1 MQERDI
7 FDEKQEIKK
16 ATFACPFC
24 RERNEFD
31 VRWLKRTKKKNQP
44 RQMSQQDRARFEKS
58 RDYMV
63 RVDDVLMCKNIRC
76 RKRFE
81 IPSAQSIV
89 FI

>member
-7 FDEKQEIKK
+7 FDEKQETKK
-16 ATFACPFC
+16 ASFSCPHC
-24 RERNEFD
+24 RERSEYE
-31 VRWLKRTKKKNQP
+31 VRWMRRTRKKNAP
-44 RQMSQQDRARFEKS
+44 RSLNQQDRAQFDKS

-63 RVDDVLMCKNIRC
+63 RMDDMLACKNMRC

-81 IPSAQSIV
+81 FPSAQSVV

>member
-7 FDEKQEIKK
+7 FDEKQETKP
-16 ATFACPFC
+16 ASFACPFC
-24 RERNEFD
+24 RERNEYQ
-31 VRWLKRTKKKNQP
+31 VRWLKRTKKKNAP
-44 RQMSQQDRARFEKS
+44 RNLSQQDRARFEKS

-63 RVDDVLMCKNIRC
+63 RVDDVLMCKNMRC

-81 IPSAQSIV
+81 IPSSQSVV